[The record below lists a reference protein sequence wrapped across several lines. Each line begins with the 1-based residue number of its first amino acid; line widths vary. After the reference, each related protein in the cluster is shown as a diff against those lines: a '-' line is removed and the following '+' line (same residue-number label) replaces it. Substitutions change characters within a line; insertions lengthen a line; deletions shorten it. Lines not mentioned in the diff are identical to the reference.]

1 MFDEWI
7 RRAIKGKKVALLMS
21 ILNVLNQ
28 VPVEEASLAS
38 SGVGKTVNKL
48 TKVPRTRDMFLLPH
62 LRTVPHVLSPLRAVH
77 RVLIGVPC
85 RIPDSGVRSEG
96 HVVQADQAFGK
107 EEAGTGGLVYSE
119 QESKNFGVI
128 GSI

>member
-48 TKVPRTRDMFLLPH
+48 TKVPRTRDMFLFVAAP
-62 LRTVPHVLSPLRAVH
+62 SCRAACA
-77 RVLIGVPC
+77 VPC
-85 RIPDSGVRSEG
+85 RMCCPRFVLCR
-96 HVVQADQAFGK
+96 VC
-107 EEAGTGGLVYSE
+107 
-119 QESKNFGVI
+119 
-128 GSI
+128 